1 MSRPRGIPT
10 YRRHKSSGQ
19 AVVTL
24 TDPSGERRDVLLG
37 KHGTAASRQEYAR
50 VLSEW
55 EAGGQRLPARDR
67 QTPDLTVNELA
78 LGYMRHA
85 EQHYRRPDGTAT
97 SEVEEYRLT
106 LRPVVH
112 LYGHTAACAFG
123 PLALKA
129 VRDRMVNGYTH
140 PKYGAQ
146 NPLSRGVVNQ
156 RIGRLRRIIKW
167 AVENELLP
175 PSVLQGLQAVRGLQR
190 GRTAARDTEPVKPIA
205 EAVVEETL
213 PYLLRPV
220 AGMVETQLL
229 TGMRPGEVC
238 IMRACDIDTSG
249 AVWLYRPAAH
259 KTAHHGHGRTIAI
272 GPKAQEIIREFL
284 TLDTQAFL
292 FSPRLGLEEA
302 RAQRRQ
308 GRKTSVQPSQQYRRK
323 RKPRR
328 KPGER
333 YTTGS
338 YGKSIRKAIERA
350 NTGRACGP
358 CKELKPCD
366 RCAPCKANAIPAWH
380 PHQLRHT
387 AATKIRREA
396 GLDVARVVLGHRSPQ
411 ITELYA
417 ELDTARASA
426 VMEKLG

>member
-1 MSRPRGIPT
+1 MSRPRGVPS
-10 YRRHKSSGQ
+10 YRRHKQSGQ

-24 TDPSGERRDVLLG
+24 TDPSGQRHDVLLG
-37 KHGTAASRQEYAR
+37 QYGTKESRQEYAR
-50 VLSEW
+50 VLAEW
-55 EAGGQRLPARDR
+55 EASGRRLPARDR
-67 QTPDLTVNELA
+67 QSPDLTINELA
-78 LGYMRHA
+78 LDYMRHA
-85 EQHYRRPDGTAT
+85 ERHYRRPDGTAT

-112 LYGHTAACAFG
+112 LYGHAAAANFG

-129 VRDRMVNGYTH
+129 VRDRMVKGYTH
-140 PKYGAQ
+140 PKYGEQ
-146 NPLSRGVVNQ
+146 KPLSRGVVNQ

-175 PSVLQGLQAVRGLQR
+175 PSALHGLQAVRGLQR
-190 GRTAARDTEPVKPIA
+190 GRTVARDTEPVKPIA

-213 PYLLRPV
+213 PHLLRPV
-220 AGMVETQLL
+220 AGMVDTQLL

-249 AVWLYRPAAH
+249 AVWLYRPSAH
-259 KTAHHGHGRTIAI
+259 KTAHHGHGRTVAI
-272 GPKAQEIIREFL
+272 GPKAQEVIRAFL
-284 TLDTQAFL
+284 TLDTQAYL
-292 FSPRLGLEEA
+292 FSPRLALEEV
-302 RAQRRQ
+302 RRSRRLR
-308 GRKTSVQPSQQYRRK
+308 RKTPVQPSQQYRRK

-328 KPGER
+328 QPGER

-350 NTGRACGP
+350 NTERACEA
-358 CKELKPCD
+358 CKELKPAD
-366 RCAPCKANAIPAWH
+366 RCAACKANAIPVWH

-417 ELDTARASA
+417 ELDTTRAAA